1 MPRIAEFDGI
11 IILMYYDDHQP
22 PHFHA
27 RYGTDQALIHINP
40 ATIAAGKL
48 PRRVEQQ
55 VIGWAN
61 RRLAELEANWD
72 RAQYHQP
79 LEWIDS

>member
-11 IILMYYDDHQP
+11 IILMYYDDHHP

-27 RYGTDQALIHINP
+27 RYGGDQALIHIDP
-40 ATIAAGKL
+40 TLIAAGQL
-48 PRRVEQQ
+48 PCRVAHQ

-61 RRLAELEANWD
+61 RRTTELQANWD
-72 RAQYHQP
+72 RAQHHQP
-79 LEWIDS
+79 LEWIDP